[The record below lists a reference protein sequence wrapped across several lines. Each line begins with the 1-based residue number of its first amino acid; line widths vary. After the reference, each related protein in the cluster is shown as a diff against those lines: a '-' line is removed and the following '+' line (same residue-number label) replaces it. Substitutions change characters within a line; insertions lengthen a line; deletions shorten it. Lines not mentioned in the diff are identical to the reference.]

1 MQVPCAFLDSFES
14 RGVRALGSAALELA
28 ELARGSA
35 DAFLLNGLKCW
46 DVAAGALIVEEAG
59 GVVRNLL
66 DSGSLKDGRW
76 DVMGRQCLAA
86 ATAELADEIASR
98 FRAFKEQ

>member
-1 MQVPCAFLDSFES
+1 MQVPLAFLDSFES
-14 RGVRALGSAALELA
+14 RGNRAFGSAAFELA

-46 DVAAGALIVEEAG
+46 DMAAGVLIVEEAG

-66 DSGSLKDGRW
+66 DSGSLNDGRW
-76 DVMGRQCLAA
+76 DVMGQQCLAA
-86 ATAELADEIASR
+86 ATAELADDIANR
-98 FRAFKEQ
+98 FRAFKKQ